1 MIMYN
6 VDDVLTARR
15 SDARA
20 TNNQFYTESVGGMT
34 RECELI
40 NALLDIRDSS
50 DSGSYEM
57 ATVDQTLGKMGYT
70 PWLPGRG
77 PNKC

>member
-15 SDARA
+15 SDART

-34 RECELI
+34 REKELI

-50 DSGSYEM
+50 ESGSYEM
-57 ATVDQTLGKMGYT
+57 ATVDHVMGKLGYT
-70 PWLPGRG
+70 PWDGKR
-77 PNKC
+77 C

>member
-15 SDARA
+15 SKEE
-20 TNNQFYTESVGGMT
+20 NQFFTESVGGMT
-34 RECELI
+34 RECELV

-50 DSGSYEM
+50 ESGSYEM

>member
-15 SDARA
+15 SKEE
-20 TNNQFYTESVGGMT
+20 NQFFTESVGGMT
-34 RECELI
+34 RECELV

-50 DSGSYEM
+50 ESGSYEM

-70 PWLPGRG
+70 PWLPWR
-77 PNKC
+77 

>member
-6 VDDVLTARR
+6 VDDVLRARR
-15 SDARA
+15 SDPKK
-20 TNNQFYTESVGGMT
+20 TNNQFFTESVGGMT

-50 DSGSYEM
+50 ESGSYEM

-70 PWLPGRG
+70 PWMTRG
-77 PNKC
+77 

>member
-6 VDDVLTARR
+6 CDDVLTARR
-15 SDARA
+15 SDAKK

-34 RECELI
+34 REMELI

-50 DSGSYEM
+50 ESGSYEM
-57 ATVDQTLGKMGYT
+57 SVVDQTMGKLGYR
-70 PWLPGRG
+70 PWEDLR
-77 PNKC
+77 C

>member
-6 VDDVLTARR
+6 VNDVLTARR
-15 SDARA
+15 SDPKI
-20 TNNQFYTESVGGMT
+20 TNNQYFTESVGGMT

-50 DSGSYEM
+50 ESGSYEM
-57 ATVDQTLGKMGYT
+57 ATVDQTLGKLGFS
-70 PWLPGRG
+70 PWKGR
-77 PNKC
+77 

>member
-15 SDARA
+15 SKEE
-20 TNNQFYTESVGGMT
+20 NQFFTESVGGMT
-34 RECELI
+34 RECELV

-50 DSGSYEM
+50 ESGSYEM
-57 ATVDQTLGKMGYT
+57 ATVDSTLGKLGYQ
-70 PWLPGRG
+70 PWKGQ
-77 PNKC
+77 

>member
-15 SDARA
+15 SKEE
-20 TNNQFYTESVGGMT
+20 NQFFTESVGGMT
-34 RECELI
+34 RECELV

-50 DSGSYEM
+50 ESGAYEM

>member
-6 VDDVLTARR
+6 VDDVLSARR
-15 SDARA
+15 ST
-20 TNNQFYTESVGGMT
+20 TNNQFFTESVGGMT

-50 DSGSYEM
+50 ESGAYEM

>member
-15 SDARA
+15 SDPKK
-20 TNNQFYTESVGGMT
+20 TNNQFFTESVGGMT

-40 NALLDIRDSS
+40 NALLDIRDSCE
-50 DSGSYEM
+50 SGSYEM

-70 PWLPGRG
+70 PWTKG
-77 PNKC
+77 

>member
-15 SDARA
+15 SKDE
-20 TNNQFYTESVGGMT
+20 NQFFTESVGGTT
-34 RECELI
+34 REVELI

-50 DSGSYEM
+50 ESGSYEM
-57 ATVDQTLGKMGYT
+57 SVVDQTMGKLGYR
-70 PWLPGRG
+70 PWEDLR
-77 PNKC
+77 C